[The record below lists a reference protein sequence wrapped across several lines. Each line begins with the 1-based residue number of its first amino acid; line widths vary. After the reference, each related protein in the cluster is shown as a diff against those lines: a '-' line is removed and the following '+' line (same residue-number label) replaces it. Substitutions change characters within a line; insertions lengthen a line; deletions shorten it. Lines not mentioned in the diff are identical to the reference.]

1 MITQLCINGS
11 ADETH
16 KRPVA
21 LSIYIC
27 DQFTVKMEVKKE
39 TYFLC
44 PCIDVRSLQFC
55 FYLGVV

>member
-27 DQFTVKMEVKKE
+27 DQFTVKMEVKKKHI
-39 TYFLC
+39 F
-44 PCIDVRSLQFC
+44 IVRALTLEVYSFASI
-55 FYLGVV
+55 